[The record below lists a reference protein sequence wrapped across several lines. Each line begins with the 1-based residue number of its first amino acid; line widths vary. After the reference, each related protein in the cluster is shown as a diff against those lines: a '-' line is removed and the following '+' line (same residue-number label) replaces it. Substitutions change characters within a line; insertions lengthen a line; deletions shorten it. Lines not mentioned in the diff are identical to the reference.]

1 MLNVRSVTPTHLEDK
16 TAEARIRDAALAR
29 FTRDGFAG
37 TTVRAIADDAAVSPA
52 LVLHHFGSKEGL
64 RRACDAH
71 VVERVRTVKSEAI
84 TEGRLGEPAT
94 MTAGF
99 QMAEP
104 LMRYLAWTLS
114 TGSEAAADLFD
125 DMVDESVR
133 LFQLGVE
140 HGSFEP
146 SPDPR
151 ARAAVMLAMQ
161 MGWTGNARPSRPRPR
176 YRPPRHRGSHADLPR
191 HARTLLRGDVPARQ
205 GRRDAAAL
213 DDGDREHE
221 KGIHRWLMP
230 SRHEG

>member
-161 MGWTGNARPSRPRPR
+161 LGGLVMHDHLERALGTDPLGPEGIMRFSR
-176 YRPPRHRGSHADLPR
+176 A
-191 HARTLLRGDVPARQ
+191 TLELFSGAMFAPGQ
-205 GRRDAAAL
+205 AAEMLQAL
-213 DDGDREHE
+213 DDAIENMRKEPTDG
-221 KGIHRWLMP
+221 
-230 SRHEG
+230 